1 MSHTNNSKTA
11 NFDVSFAETT
21 QRNRLNHNVSPD
33 SSPFSSNSS
42 QPLVQGRRPSQP
54 FVQGRRP
61 SQPFVQGRRP
71 SQPFVQ
77 GRRPS
82 QPLVQER
89 RPSQPFVQGRRP
101 SQPLVQERRPSQ
113 PLVQERRPSQPF
125 IQGRRTSQPLV
136 QGRRPSQP
144 LVRPE
149 RRRPSRAMI
158 HDKDPAFLH
167 TRIRNENVSCFKEIF
182 EYFKYGKRMHYWRL
196 FSNII
201 TFWAPSFLL
210 SKLGGMKKPVVRQ
223 AWREKAWLIFYA
235 NLVTLCLM
243 IAFVSCILGFL
254 SIGLRELICS
264 REDVSTIIPFS
275 QQLPPDYTLVKTF
288 IDNPIIYG
296 NIYDFKKLSNFF
308 NTLRMN
314 LTNDYKNADLSAI
327 FDNTNGNCEQFD
339 IPRNVTFSCKV
350 KNPFGEDSL
359 QMPAGT
365 CIPIK
370 NLNVKPIASLA
381 FGWNDLKPNKLNDWK
396 PELLVYG
403 STVINVSSYVDNIA
417 NYNDETVPDS
427 TLSFVNNIL
436 YDILYTNQTNGS
448 PRSKD
453 ISWLA
458 SYNRDFKNA
467 IPCILS
473 RYQAGFVLTQTAGC
487 YINTSVAIFTTGTIV
502 ILTMVRIIVAVLFT
516 FTFSKKLV
524 KVSDSGE
531 MIDDPLYT
539 VMLVTA
545 YSEDKNSLQ
554 TTLDSLVKT
563 DYSDDHKLFFI
574 VVDGMIKGKG
584 NKRYT
589 SDICINFLELDPEM
603 RNATPCSYVAI
614 ADGEKR
620 FNRAKVVR
628 APAIIVVKIGSE
640 KEINSPKPG
649 NRGKRDSQMIVMSFF
664 EHVYFNERFT
674 ELDYELFW
682 KIYYLLGITADHF
695 ELILMVDADTKVA
708 PSSLTYLVSAM
719 NKDPTIMGCCGE
731 TRIANKTETWVTAIQ
746 VYEYYISH
754 HLGKAFE
761 SAFGSVTCLPGCFCM
776 YRLKAPKDDAWVPI
790 LSNPDIVAEYQK
802 NIVITLHEKNLLL
815 LGEDRYLSTLML
827 RTFPY
832 RKMLFVPQAICHTIA
847 PTTFSV
853 LLSQR
858 RRWINSTVHNLFE
871 LVLVRDLCGIACLS
885 MQFVIM
891 LDIIGTLILPS
902 ALCFTIYLIFNTLLG
917 NEIQYLPLILLA
929 MILGLPGILI
939 VVTTRRIVY
948 LVWMLVYLLALPVW
962 NFILP
967 LYAYWN
973 FDDFSWGET
982 RQVLG
987 DTGKDEHGDVTGRFD
1002 SSKLRIKTWEEWENE
1017 RHCIVRSI
1025 EKHETFKHS
1034 AKYLS
1039 HNSQIRRKPTEIQIN
1054 SDKF

>member
-1 MSHTNNSKTA
+1 MSHTNKSKPA

-33 SSPFSSNSS
+33 SSPPDSS

-54 FVQGRRP
+54 H
-61 SQPFVQGRRP
+61 VQGRRP

-89 RPSQPFVQGRRP
+89 RPSQPFVQ
-101 SQPLVQERRPSQ
+101 ERRPSQ
-113 PLVQERRPSQPF
+113 PFVQGRRPSQPF
-125 IQGRRTSQPLV
+125 IQGRRPSQPLV
-136 QGRRPSQP
+136 QGRRPSQPLIQGRRPSQP

-158 HDKDPAFLH
+158 HDEDPAFLR

-182 EYFKYGKRMHYWRL
+182 EYFKYGERIHYWIL
-196 FSNII
+196 FSNIL

-235 NLVTLCLM
+235 NLVLY
-243 IAFVSCILGFL
+243 
-254 SIGLRELICS
+254 
-264 REDVSTIIPFS
+264 VSTVIPFS

-308 NTLRMN
+308 NTLQMN

-327 FDNTNGNCEQFD
+327 FDNTNGRCEQFD

-381 FGWNDLKPNKLNDWK
+381 FEWNDLKPNKLNDWE

-403 STVINVSSYVDNIA
+403 STVINVSSYVDNIT

-436 YDILYTNQTNGS
+436 YEILYTNNTNGS

-458 SYNRDFKNA
+458 SYNHNFKNA

-487 YINTSVAIFTTGTIV
+487 YINTTITIFTTGTIL

-524 KVSDSGE
+524 EVSDSGE

-614 ADGEKR
+614 AD
-620 FNRAKVVR
+620 

-708 PSSLTYLVSAM
+708 PSSLAYLVSAM

-802 NIVITLHEKNLLL
+802 NIVTTLHEKNLLL

-847 PTTFSV
+847 PKTFSV

-939 VVTTRRIVY
+939 VVTT
-948 LVWMLVYLLALPVW
+948 LYLLALPVW

-987 DTGKDEHGDVTGRFD
+987 DTGKDEHGDVTGKFD
-1002 SSKLRIKTWEEWENE
+1002 SSKLKIKTWEEWENE
-1017 RHCIVRSI
+1017 RHCIARSI
-1025 EKHETFKHS
+1025 KKHESFKRS

-1039 HNSQIRRKPTEIQIN
+1039 RNSQIRRKPTEIQID
-1054 SDKF
+1054 SDKFLMSE